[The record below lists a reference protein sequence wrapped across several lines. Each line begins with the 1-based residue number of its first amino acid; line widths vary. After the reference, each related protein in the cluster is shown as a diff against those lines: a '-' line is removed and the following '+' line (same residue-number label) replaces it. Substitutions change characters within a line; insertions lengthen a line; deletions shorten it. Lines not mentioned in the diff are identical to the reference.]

1 MATWTVTGGGSTGHN
16 SSAPTVKVYSEI
28 VDFSEF
34 TTAGTDVI
42 QVIELPANSL
52 VLYAGMDVLTADGS
66 GNSNALSLGDGA
78 DVDRWITASTPGA
91 GIEVTRAQAGD
102 SSLGTTSIGYA
113 YYAAADTI
121 DIVSSVGVTT
131 SAKVRV
137 FAVVADCDGHGDNED
152 QNVTFAS

>member
-1 MATWTVTGGGSTGHN
+1 MATWTVTGGGSTGHSAN
-16 SSAPTVKVYSEI
+16 APTVKVYSEI

-34 TTAGTDVI
+34 TTAGTDVV

-78 DVDRWITASTPGA
+78 DVDRWVAASTPTA
-91 GIEVTRAQAGD
+91 GIETTRARAGD

-121 DIVSSVGVTT
+121 DIISSVGVTT

-152 QNVTFAS
+152 QNVTFA

>member
-1 MATWTVTGGGSTGHN
+1 MATWTVTGGGSTGHSAN
-16 SSAPTVKVYSEI
+16 APTVKVYSEI

-34 TTAGTDVI
+34 TTAGTDVVE
-42 QVIELPANSL
+42 VIELPANSL

-78 DVDRWITASTPGA
+78 DVDRWISASTPTA
-91 GIEVTRAQAGD
+91 GIETTRARAGD

-113 YYAAADTI
+113 YYASADTI

-152 QNVTFAS
+152 QNVTFA

>member
-1 MATWTVTGGGSTGHN
+1 MATWTVTGGGSTGHSAN
-16 SSAPTVKVYSEI
+16 APTVKVYSEI

-34 TTAGTDVI
+34 TTAGTDVVE
-42 QVIELPANSL
+42 VIELPANSL

-78 DVDRWITASTPGA
+78 DVDRWVAASTPTA
-91 GIEVTRAQAGD
+91 GIETTRARAGD

-121 DIVSSVGVTT
+121 DIISSVGVTT

-152 QNVTFAS
+152 QNVTFA

>member
-78 DVDRWITASTPGA
+78 DVDRWISASTPTA
-91 GIEVTRAQAGD
+91 GIETTRAQAGD
-102 SSLGTTSIGYA
+102 SSLGTTSIGYR

-121 DIVSSVGVTT
+121 DLVIATG
-131 SAKVRV
+131 AIDARVRV
-137 FAVVADCDGHGDNED
+137 FAILADCDGEGDAEAMK
-152 QNVTFAS
+152 VSIS